1 MDCLK
6 LTLGSFFLH
15 LALVIEAR
23 RAGRAAPA
31 QQGNAREPP
40 DVVFLLYTV
49 SFLVNKLVFV
59 AFVLNLLSILQFLS
73 TKEFFLSRISELFD
87 LLFVIRI

>member
-6 LTLGSFFLH
+6 LTLGSFSQHPALGLQP
-15 LALVIEAR
+15 LAA
-23 RAGRAAPA
+23 
-31 QQGNAREPP
+31 GNAREPP

-59 AFVLNLLSILQFLS
+59 ALVLNLLSILLFLS

-87 LLFVIRI
+87 LLFVIRV

>member
-1 MDCLK
+1 MAM
-6 LTLGSFFLH
+6 TIFPASR
-15 LALVIEAR
+15 VR
-23 RAGRAAPA
+23 PPAPA

-59 AFVLNLLSILQFLS
+59 ALVLNLLSILQFLS